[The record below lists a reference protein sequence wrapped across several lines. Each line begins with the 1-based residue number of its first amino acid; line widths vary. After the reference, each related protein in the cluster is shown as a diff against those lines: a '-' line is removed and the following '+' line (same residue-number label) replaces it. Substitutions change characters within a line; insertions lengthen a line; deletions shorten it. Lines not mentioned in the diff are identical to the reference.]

1 MKGLKDFKNFASN
14 LRSIEKDLADPD
26 ISDAEKK
33 DLKQKK
39 KDIMKAQKF
48 GALGKLMSK
57 TKEMGIGVK
66 EGNSTR
72 RLTKDD
78 EKEIISDVFGK
89 NVSLDVLKSQL
100 KSGIKS
106 GNRLM
111 TDEQIDEGINN
122 ILKGAGLF
130 NTTGKFKNKMEGLKD
145 FFDKNSKAAK
155 IGTGLKEGR
164 STRKVTAKDGSRT
177 KVRGTGAAKKGFRKA
192 RLS

>member
-1 MKGLKDFKNFASN
+1 
-14 LRSIEKDLADPD
+14 
-26 ISDAEKK
+26 
-33 DLKQKK
+33 
-39 KDIMKAQKF
+39 MKAQKF
-48 GALGKLMSK
+48 GGLGKLTSK

-130 NTTGKFKNKMEGLKD
+130 NTTGKFKNKMQGLKD

-155 IGTGLKEGR
+155 IGTGLKEGK
-164 STRKVTAKDGSRT
+164 STRKVKAKDGSRT
-177 KVRGTGAAKKGFRKA
+177 KVRGTGAATKGFRKA

>member
-1 MKGLKDFKNFASN
+1 M
-14 LRSIEKDLADPD
+14 
-26 ISDAEKK
+26 
-33 DLKQKK
+33 
-39 KDIMKAQKF
+39 
-48 GALGKLMSK
+48 
-57 TKEMGIGVK
+57 TKE
-66 EGNSTR
+66 ENNR

-130 NTTGKFKNKMEGLKD
+130 NTTGKFKNKMQGLKD

-155 IGTGLKEGR
+155 IGTGLKEGK
-164 STRKVTAKDGSRT
+164 STRKVKAKDGSRT

>member
-130 NTTGKFKNKMEGLKD
+130 NTTGKFKNKMQGLKD

-155 IGTGLKEGR
+155 IGTGLKEGK
-164 STRKVTAKDGSRT
+164 STRKVKAKDGSRT
-177 KVRGTGAAKKGFRKA
+177 KVRGTGAATKGFRKA

>member
-1 MKGLKDFKNFASN
+1 M
-14 LRSIEKDLADPD
+14 
-26 ISDAEKK
+26 
-33 DLKQKK
+33 
-39 KDIMKAQKF
+39 
-48 GALGKLMSK
+48 
-57 TKEMGIGVK
+57 TKE
-66 EGNSTR
+66 ENNR

-130 NTTGKFKNKMEGLKD
+130 NTTGKFKNKMQGLKD

-155 IGTGLKEGR
+155 
-164 STRKVTAKDGSRT
+164 
-177 KVRGTGAAKKGFRKA
+177 
-192 RLS
+192 

>member
-1 MKGLKDFKNFASN
+1 M
-14 LRSIEKDLADPD
+14 
-26 ISDAEKK
+26 
-33 DLKQKK
+33 
-39 KDIMKAQKF
+39 
-48 GALGKLMSK
+48 
-57 TKEMGIGVK
+57 TKE
-66 EGNSTR
+66 ENNR

-130 NTTGKFKNKMEGLKD
+130 NTTGKFKNKMQGLKD

-155 IGTGLKEGR
+155 IGTGLKEGK
-164 STRKVTAKDGSRT
+164 STRKVKAKDGSRT
-177 KVRGTGAAKKGFRKA
+177 KVRGTGAATKGFRKA